1 MSDILSRAIGIED
14 YIIAFRRDLHE
25 NPELSGQEVRTQV
38 RIIEELKKIGVE
50 YKKAGRTSVVA
61 WIKGDKPGK
70 TVVLRADIDALPMQ
84 EESDVDFKSNVD
96 GRMHACGHDAHAS
109 MLMGAVKLLSEMKDQ
124 IKGEVRFFFQ
134 EAEETFEGAK
144 RIIADGWMKGVD
156 ACFGIH
162 NYPEIEVGKLAIN
175 KGYIQAGCDTIYVK
189 FEGVSGHGSTPHLA
203 KDTIHPAAMFVTD
216 IQGIITKN
224 VNAQEPIVVSV
235 GKFNGGTKAN
245 IIAKY
250 TELDISMRSFE
261 REARTRA
268 HEAIKRHAKAI
279 ADAYELKVDV
289 KIEESA
295 LSVYN
300 DEVLADVARGSSFE
314 LFGEDRVVEFN
325 KLMAS
330 EDMSFYLEYAKGV
343 TAWLGSK
350 NVEKGCIY
358 PPHHEKFKVDEVFL
372 KYGAALHSQFA
383 VDFLNQE

>member
-1 MSDILSRAIGIED
+1 MSDILSRAKGIED
-14 YIIAFRRDLHE
+14 YIIAFMREMHE
-25 NPELSGQEVRTQV
+25 NPELSGQEVRTQA
-38 RIIEELKKIGVE
+38 RIIEELEKIGVD

-61 WIKGDKPGK
+61 WIKGNKPGK

-144 RIIADGWMKGVD
+144 RIIAEGWMKGVD

-203 KDTIHPAAMFVTD
+203 NDTIHPAAMFVTD

-224 VNAQEPIVVSV
+224 VDAQEPIVVSV

-261 REARTRA
+261 REARARV

-279 ADAYELKVDV
+279 ADAYEIKVDV
-289 KIEESA
+289 NIEESA

-300 DEVLADVARGSSFE
+300 DEVLADVAIGSSFE
-314 LFGEDRVVEFN
+314 LFGEDRVVELN

-358 PPHHEKFKVDEVFL
+358 PPHHEKFKVDEDFL

-383 VDFLNQE
+383 VNFLNQE

>member
-1 MSDILSRAIGIED
+1 MSDILSRAKGIED
-14 YIIAFRRDLHE
+14 YIIAFMREMHE
-25 NPELSGQEVRTQV
+25 NPELSGQEVRTQA
-38 RIIEELKKIGVE
+38 RIIEELEKIGVD

-61 WIKGDKPGK
+61 WIKGNKPGK

-124 IKGEVRFFFQ
+124 LKGEVRFFFQ

-144 RIIADGWMKGVD
+144 KIIADGWMKGVD

-224 VNAQEPIVVSV
+224 VDAQEPIVVSV

-261 REARTRA
+261 REARARV

-279 ADAYELKVDV
+279 ADAYEIKVDI

-300 DEVLADVARGSSFE
+300 DEVLADVAIGSSFE
-314 LFGEDRVVEFN
+314 LFGEDRVVELN

-330 EDMSFYLEYAKGV
+330 EDMSFYLEYTKGV

-358 PPHHEKFKVDEVFL
+358 PPHHEKFKVDEDFL

-383 VDFLNQE
+383 VNFLNQE

>member
-1 MSDILSRAIGIED
+1 MSDILSRAKGIED
-14 YIIAFRRDLHE
+14 YIIAFMREMHE
-25 NPELSGQEVRTQV
+25 NPELSGQEVRTQA
-38 RIIEELKKIGVE
+38 RIIEELEKIGVD

-61 WIKGDKPGK
+61 WIKGNNPGK

-189 FEGVSGHGSTPHLA
+189 FKGVSGHGSTPHLA

-224 VNAQEPIVVSV
+224 VDAQEPIVVSV

-261 REARTRA
+261 REARA
-268 HEAIKRHAKAI
+268 KVHEAIKRHAKAI
-279 ADAYELKVDV
+279 ADAYEIKVDV
-289 KIEESA
+289 KIEESS

-300 DEVLADVARGSSFE
+300 DEVLADVAIGSSFE
-314 LFGEDRVVEFN
+314 LFGEDRVVELN

-358 PPHHEKFKVDEVFL
+358 PPHHEKFKVDEDFL

>member
-1 MSDILSRAIGIED
+1 MSDILSRAKGIED

-25 NPELSGQEVRTQV
+25 NPELSGQEVRTQA
-38 RIIEELKKIGVE
+38 RIIEELEKIGVE

-61 WIKGDKPGK
+61 WIKGNKPGK

-109 MLMGAVKLLSEMKDQ
+109 MLMGAVKLLSEIKDQ

-224 VNAQEPIVVSV
+224 VDAQEPIVVSV

-261 REARTRA
+261 REARARV

-295 LSVYN
+295 LSVCN
-300 DEVLADVARGSSFE
+300 DEVLADFARGSSLE
-314 LFGEDRVVEFN
+314 LFGEDRVVELN

-343 TAWLGSK
+343 TVWLGSK

-358 PPHHEKFKVDEVFL
+358 PPHHEKFKVDEDFL

>member
-1 MSDILSRAIGIED
+1 MSDILSRAKGIED
-14 YIIAFRRDLHE
+14 YIIAFMREMHE
-25 NPELSGQEVRTQV
+25 IPELSGQEVRTQA
-38 RIIEELKKIGVE
+38 RIIEELEKIGVD

-61 WIKGDKPGK
+61 WIKGNNPGK

-224 VNAQEPIVVSV
+224 VDAQEPIVVSV

-261 REARTRA
+261 REARA
-268 HEAIKRHAKAI
+268 KVHEAIKRHAKAI
-279 ADAYELKVDV
+279 ADAYEIKVDV

-300 DEVLADVARGSSFE
+300 DEVLADVAIGSSFE
-314 LFGEDRVVEFN
+314 LFGEDRVVELN

-358 PPHHEKFKVDEVFL
+358 PPHHEKFKVDEDFL